1 MAYVG
6 CGRSKASEI
15 RRKAIV
21 RYNGS
26 VPLFPKKVYRDAV
39 LKVLGIVHSKEV
51 KKIKYLQEETL

>member
-1 MAYVG
+1 MLYAG
-6 CGRSKASEI
+6 CARSKASEI

-26 VPLFPKKVYRDAV
+26 VPQFPKKVYRDAV

-51 KKIKYLQEETL
+51 KRIKYLHEETL